1 MIKKFAAIGVM
12 ALTLTTCSTP
22 SEAVEIKPIVTK
34 VINPEPL
41 FKLESFYTKIKLQ
54 ANETK
59 MNKAVSNLKKYVG
72 KTWYVFA
79 GSTPN
84 GWDCSGLT
92 LWTYKQLG
100 IELHHGASAQ
110 KNYSKPHKYSQ
121 AKAKVGDIIA
131 FGWSGYSGAGHVG
144 IYIGNGKMIHVPAP
158 GYRTMVQTVKS
169 FGRGYSK
176 VTYTRLIKTS

>member
-22 SEAVEIKPIVTK
+22 TQAVETKPIVTK
-34 VINPEPL
+34 VTTPESL
-41 FKLESFYTKIKLQ
+41 FNLDSFYAKIKIN
-54 ANETK
+54 ASTTK
-59 MNKAVSNLKKYVG
+59 MNKAVSNLKKHVG
-72 KTWYVFA
+72 KTWYVFS
-79 GSTPN
+79 GSTPR

-100 IELHHGASAQ
+100 IELRHSASAQ

-176 VTYTRLIKTS
+176 ITYTRLIKTN